1 MKDTMMTGWE
11 KKRTWVNTTVK
22 PRGLSFGI
30 LLDDEF
36 LQTPKKNKVLLPT
49 RELAQKVAK
58 EWRQQKEIIDPTKMP
73 YTRLANSALDTVKES
88 FDTVV
93 ADVLHYGDTDLVCY
107 RADSPEDL
115 VKLQNKHWDPILDW
129 AKNQFKIEVKI
140 TNGINYKAQDPV
152 QLRKLSREIS
162 SYNFFT
168 LTGFYDLVT
177 ISGSLLIA
185 LAVYYS
191 HVSLKRGF
199 DISFLDEDWQRKKW
213 GQDEESIKNRTNKFR
228 EFQVACRFL
237 KCLK

>member
-58 EWRQQKEIIDPTKMP
+58 EWRRQKEIIDPTKMP

-93 ADVLHYGDTDLVCY
+93 ADVLDYGDTDLVCY

-213 GQDEESIKNRTNKFR
+213 GQDEESIKNRVNKFR
-228 EFQVACRFL
+228 EFQIACRFL

>member
-1 MKDTMMTGWE
+1 MKDFLMTGWE
-11 KKRTWVNTTVK
+11 KKRTWLTTTVK
-22 PRGLSFGI
+22 PRGVSFEI

-49 RELAQKVAK
+49 KKLAQKVAE
-58 EWRQQKEIIDPTKMP
+58 EWRRQKEIIDPTKMP

-88 FDTVV
+88 FDTIVS
-93 ADVLHYGDTDLVCY
+93 DVLDYGDTDLVCY
-107 RADSPEDL
+107 RADFPEDL
-115 VKLQNKHWDPILDW
+115 VKLQNKHWNPILVW
-129 AKNQFKIEVKI
+129 AKNQFKIDVKI

-152 QLRKLSREIS
+152 QLRKLFREIS

-185 LAVYYS
+185 LAVYYR

-228 EFQVACRFL
+228 EFQVAGRFL

>member
-93 ADVLHYGDTDLVCY
+93 AHVLDYGDTDLVC
-107 RADSPEDL
+107 
-115 VKLQNKHWDPILDW
+115 
-129 AKNQFKIEVKI
+129 
-140 TNGINYKAQDPV
+140 
-152 QLRKLSREIS
+152 
-162 SYNFFT
+162 
-168 LTGFYDLVT
+168 
-177 ISGSLLIA
+177 
-185 LAVYYS
+185 
-191 HVSLKRGF
+191 
-199 DISFLDEDWQRKKW
+199 
-213 GQDEESIKNRTNKFR
+213 
-228 EFQVACRFL
+228 
-237 KCLK
+237 

>member
-213 GQDEESIKNRTNKFR
+213 GQDEESIKNRANKFR
-228 EFQVACRFL
+228 EFQIAYRFL